1 MAIKKISA
9 NLLGSNAVLAANIAG
24 GAISAADIADNS
36 ITAAKISASTS
47 PTLGGLTLGTT
58 SSGAN
63 ISLKNSDYGNT
74 GLARFYGTD
83 GNEKLQI
90 GANANTQAVMYTFSG
105 VSLDFQIGTNANTL
119 HLKSTGEVGIGKNN
133 PAFALDIDAVSSS
146 VQIQIGRTTTNT
158 GSTWMGTDGSGFYL
172 GVGAYGSGNSAGDP
186 NGFTVDTSGNVGI
199 GGNTT
204 TASGLKNLS
213 LGAYSDT
220 SSGIVLRA
228 TTASALNFEDSSSV
242 TAARVYYNH
251 TDGYMS
257 FNTEQA
263 ERMRITSVGDVAIG
277 GVTPQGLSGSARE
290 LTIGTTGDTA
300 NDGGGVAF
308 THNSVLGSYVLGQ
321 KQAMTIAHYIDG
333 SPIYF
338 RTNSGGTHGT
348 RMTITSGGNI
358 EMGSATAATAYF
370 SIDKSTS
377 GENGILFRNAGSNKI
392 KLIQSAAEELEVY
405 VNNTTLALVI
415 AESGIADFGTTGAL
429 RIPRGT
435 TAQRPTG
442 AAGHIRYNT
451 TTENYEVYDYGA
463 SQWVNLKTDPSIS
476 FVNPTTYFTT
486 RFAISADGQSADA
499 DNSSGY
505 GVVSTNI
512 NLEGNFTLITKW
524 AHDYMGIGIAYK
536 AGITNSNFTGE
547 SNDTNGP
554 YGGNSGVDG
563 FDSTVS
569 YMGQYHWPVNG
580 GGNDDHQTTWYIKH
594 QRSGNTI
601 STHYSTNS
609 NSADDPAHSSWTQVQ
624 SATISTSD
632 HCKPVWG
639 EASSNENQILTFTYK
654 DVTGGYNFS

>member
-1 MAIKKISA
+1 MAIQKITASVLA
-9 NLLGSNAVLAANIAG
+9 NNAVTAANVAAG
-24 GAISAADIADNS
+24 ALSAADIADNS
-36 ITAAKISASTS
+36 ITAAKLSTS
-47 PTLGGLTLGTT
+47 TFAIDSLTVNT
-58 SSGAN
+58 SDLVVDTAN
-63 ISLKNSDYGNT
+63 S
-74 GLARFYGTD
+74 R
-83 GNEKLQI
+83 
-90 GANANTQAVMYTFSG
+90 
-105 VSLDFQIGTNANTL
+105 
-119 HLKSTGEVGIGKNN
+119 VGISKNN
-133 PAFALDIDAVSSS
+133 PAYALDIDAVSSS

-199 GGNTT
+199 GQSSPQARLHVSNATTNNGTIHLGSATYYGLIEHEAVVTGSNKYTVASASGGGHIWYRGSTEQMRIDSSGNVGIGVTPT
-204 TASGLKNLS
+204 DYFPGGDNLVVGTGTGEGGITLASSATNQWNYILFADGTSGDAQYRGQVAYNHSTDQLALTASGDVTILTGSGRSEKMRI
-213 LGAYSDT
+213 D
-220 SSGIVLRA
+220 SSG
-228 TTASALNFEDSSSV
+228 
-242 TAARVYYNH
+242 
-251 TDGYMS
+251 
-257 FNTEQA
+257 
-263 ERMRITSVGDVAIG
+263 DVQIG
-277 GVTPQGLSGSARE
+277 GVNHQSLSGSARE

-338 RTNSGGTHGT
+338 RTNSGGTHDT
-348 RMTITSGGNI
+348 RMTITSSGNVGI
-358 EMGSATAATAYF
+358 GELNPAVSLDIGSKTDA
-370 SIDKSTS
+370 
-377 GENGILFRNAGSNKI
+377 I
-392 KLIQSAAEELEVY
+392 KVP
-405 VNNTTLALVI
+405 N
-415 AESGIADFGTTGAL
+415 
-429 RIPRGT
+429 GT

-451 TTENYEVYDYGA
+451 TTDKYEVYDYGA
-463 SQWVNLKTDPSIS
+463 SEWVDLKTNPSIS

-512 NLEGNFTLITKW
+512 NFEGNFTLITKW

-547 SNDTNGP
+547 SADNAGP
-554 YGGNSGVDG
+554 YGGGANVDG

-569 YMGQYHWPVNG
+569 YMGQYHWPVTN
-580 GGNDDHQTTWYIKH
+580 GGNDDHLTTWYIKH

-609 NSADDPAHSSWTQVQ
+609 SSADDPAHSSWTQVQ
-624 SATISTSD
+624 SATISSSD

-639 EASSNENQILTFTYK
+639 EASANENQILTFTYK